1 MFGREVTM
9 TCFSS
14 VILVIILVIVT
25 AGFRTPPAVAAPK
38 KVPGSSTAKA
48 RPILLRGRIDEL
60 SYLCSSAGL
69 RLSGSSLPAK
79 VAKISLGSAA
89 AYSGLQ
95 EGDRVVHA
103 DTEDDAVILTV
114 QRGGK
119 QYQAKIA
126 VNVYGLRK
134 EFEARKIKYSLG
146 DSPFDKELGSLK
158 DCHIAILLDRSLSM
172 NDRNAGCPG
181 DISKWMWCRQQ
192 VNNLYAAT
200 SRVHDSG
207 LDVVLFN
214 DTYQARRG
222 VTLWDLKQ
230 TFDQIKPAGSSKNIS
245 QPLVE
250 VLNDYFRKR
259 NDSSK
264 PQVILVLTD
273 AIQNIGS
280 PLQDVLIEASNKMTK
295 PREVI
300 ISFLQIGD
308 SILGEELLEDLD
320 RNLVAKGARYH
331 LVNYKPFSEVRN
343 KGLLR
348 ELLDATHE
356 ATQAS
361 HHKPL
366 H

>member
-1 MFGREVTM
+1 MNRL
-9 TCFSS
+9 S
-14 VILVIILVIVT
+14 ILVVIAIMSIFAPSLCAPHVM
-25 AGFRTPPAVAAPK
+25 AAPRK
-38 KVPGSSTAKA
+38 PSSSGVAKTK
-48 RPILLRGRIDEL
+48 PVLLRGRIDEL

-69 RLSGSSLPAK
+69 RLSGSSLPAT
-79 VAKISLGSAA
+79 VEKIALGSAA

-95 EGDRVVHA
+95 EGDKVVRA
-103 DTEDDAVILTV
+103 DTEDDAIILRIV
-114 QRGGK
+114 RGGK
-119 QYQAKIA
+119 QYQSKIA

-134 EFEARKIKYSLG
+134 EFETRKIKFSMG

-158 DCHIAILLDRSLSM
+158 DCHVAILLDRCLSM
-172 NDRNAGCPG
+172 ADRNAGCPG
-181 DISKWMWCRQQ
+181 DISKWMWCSQQ
-192 VNNLYAAT
+192 INNLYAAT

-207 LDVVLFN
+207 LDVVFFN
-214 DTYQARRG
+214 DTYQIRRG

-230 TFDQIKPAGSSKNIS
+230 IFDQSKPAGSRKNIS
-245 QPLVE
+245 QPLNE

-259 NDSSK
+259 NETSK

-273 AIQNIGS
+273 AIQNVGA
-280 PLQDVLIEASNKMTK
+280 PLQEVLIEASNKMTR

-300 ISFLQIGD
+300 VSFLQIGD
-308 SILGEELLEDLD
+308 SILAEELLEDLD

-331 LVNYKPFSEVRN
+331 LVNYKPFSEVRT

-356 ATQAS
+356 ATQAA